1 MSTTEQTP
9 TGFEELARRESN
21 GIAVALL
28 WCRAANRVTVTV
40 SDTRTE
46 TTFEIDVADA
56 SPMDVFHHPYA
67 YAAFRRID
75 TEPAAELAAV

>member
-9 TGFEELARRESN
+9 AGFEELTRRESN

-28 WCRAANRVTVTV
+28 WRRADDRVKVTV
-40 SDTRTE
+40 SDETTE
-46 TTFEIDVADA
+46 TRFEIDVADA

-67 YAAFRRID
+67 YAAFRGID
-75 TEPAAELAAV
+75 AEPAAELAAV

>member
-9 TGFEELARRESN
+9 AGFEELTRRESN

-28 WCRAANRVTVTV
+28 WRRTDDRVKVTV
-40 SDTRTE
+40 SDETTE
-46 TTFEIDVADA
+46 TSFEIDVADA

-67 YAAFRRID
+67 YAAFRGVD
-75 TEPAAELAAV
+75 VEPAAELAAV